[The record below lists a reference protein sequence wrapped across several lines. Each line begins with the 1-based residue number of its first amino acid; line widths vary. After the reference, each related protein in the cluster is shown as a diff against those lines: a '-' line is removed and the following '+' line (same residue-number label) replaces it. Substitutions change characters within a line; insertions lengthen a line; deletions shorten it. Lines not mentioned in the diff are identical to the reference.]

1 MLKDPI
7 TAPFFADVDKKKKKH
22 QQMMLIGMIA
32 ANNSN
37 KFSPERMK
45 KVH

>member
-1 MLKDPI
+1 MLSDPI
-7 TAPFFADVDKKKKKH
+7 TASFFANIDPTKKKH

-32 ANNSN
+32 ASNSK
-37 KFSPERMK
+37 KFSKNRMK

>member
-1 MLKDPI
+1 MSKDPI
-7 TAPFFADVDKKKKKH
+7 TAPFFADIGTKKKKH

-32 ANNSN
+32 ASNS
-37 KFSPERMK
+37 KHFSTERMK

>member
-7 TAPFFADVDKKKKKH
+7 TASFFADVDRKKKKH

-32 ANNSN
+32 ANNSE
-37 KFSPERMK
+37 KFSKDRMK